1 MDLKSA
7 VGSEAVGAGGNEL
20 LSLSMLGRG
29 ILIVTGSGIG
39 SQDSLTVSWWQADS
53 GLTFPFKVMHHL

>member
-7 VGSEAVGAGGNEL
+7 VGSEAAGAGGNEL

-39 SQDSLTVSWWQADS
+39 SQDSLTVSGWHADLWVNFS
-53 GLTFPFKVMHHL
+53 L